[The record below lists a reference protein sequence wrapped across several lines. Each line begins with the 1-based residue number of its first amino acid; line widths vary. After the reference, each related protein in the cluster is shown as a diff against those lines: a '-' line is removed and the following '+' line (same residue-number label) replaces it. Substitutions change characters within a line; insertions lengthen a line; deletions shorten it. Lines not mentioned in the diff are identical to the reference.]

1 MNPDTPIP
9 EAVTRSIE
17 RYLADNSGSQPLHAL
32 GMTADGRIVRLA
44 DHNEHLRPE
53 LKRVLEQ
60 HIGVLI
66 PPGKGK
72 ASSDWIVASTVTC
85 EHQTLESLYAA
96 IRRDSKIREILRDLH
111 SKQAKQLETMH
122 ALTTTCDG
130 DEGATRTFG
139 KGEIGKDNKPN
150 WLYKFI
156 NKFTQKEWK
165 FVNNAKNG
173 NINPHDLYMSTVIT
187 WQYQWAFEKNGWLLA
202 LPRTIERCEIENKKT
217 NEVLIE
223 HKADYHSDAFRK
235 AFLETTVNGKSTVRV
250 ARALGLKIDRLVV
263 KYCETETSSID
274 EPIKFDPVNLPFSV
288 LVHVSPDPAVYGST

>member
-1 MNPDTPIP
+1 
-9 EAVTRSIE
+9 
-17 RYLADNSGSQPLHAL
+17 
-32 GMTADGRIVRLA
+32 
-44 DHNEHLRPE
+44 
-53 LKRVLEQ
+53 
-60 HIGVLI
+60 
-66 PPGKGK
+66 
-72 ASSDWIVASTVTC
+72 
-85 EHQTLESLYAA
+85 
-96 IRRDSKIREILRDLH
+96 
-111 SKQAKQLETMH
+111 MH

-187 WQYQWAFEKNGWLLA
+187 WQYQWTFEKNGWLLA

-263 KYCETETSSID
+263 KFWEIETSSID